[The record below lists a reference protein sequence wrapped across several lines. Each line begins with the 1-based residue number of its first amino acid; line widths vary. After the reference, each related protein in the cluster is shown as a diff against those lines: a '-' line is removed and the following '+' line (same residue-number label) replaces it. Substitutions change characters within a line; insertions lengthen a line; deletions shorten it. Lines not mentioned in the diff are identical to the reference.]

1 MQARLADGRILN
13 FPDGTD
19 PSVVD
24 ATVKKVMANPLSAY
38 TEEELKKVPTA
49 STSTADFLR
58 QVGQGGISGAKSL
71 TDLFGAG
78 NDSLSKANE
87 YLGKNISPEL
97 QQEQLIN
104 QELQERAKNK
114 GWFDELSAS
123 LRPVLQHPFTSVA
136 SGLASS
142 VPLIAGAALAEPL
155 GLGTAAYG
163 GIGALMGLGGQKGQ
177 NYQTVHDEAIR
188 KGKSE
193 AEAEA
198 LGQQAAEYS
207 LKNTPS
213 LALGAVSG
221 ALEGEFAAPAK
232 LGRFLNPAKLET
244 GAIQNLAKPSFAKAL
259 GQSSLEGGGTEFLQ
273 GAGAQVGS
281 NLALQNAGFD
291 TPLFEGSLG
300 QGAHDALIGAL
311 TGAAVS
317 PAQLSSLKR
326 EYDAD
331 QAKVLTEQA
340 AKKQKESA
348 DLITK
353 FNEQNQ
359 IKPELLA
366 LPAPAQKIESKQ
378 AEQSLQNP
386 HGNYTAEELGPERV
400 EAIDTHRADNG
411 KPPLNSYSIED
422 IVDAMPSQSLHP
434 ADTRV
439 KNPEGERADLNAL
452 IANKVG
458 HTNEKVT
465 PQDVVNKAI
474 ERNVDP
480 SGEGFKD
487 FLRRTTGI
495 GELNMMTDG
504 QRFAAQQALQN
515 MEPHTGEASLILPRG
530 TNATHYDADQRLNAI
545 NALDQHGGP
554 VSQEKAI
561 ETIKKATGLE
571 RDQDAQHMIAELVR
585 SGDFDLNKDNE
596 LEQPSSTSYL
606 PPGYHIEEGSFKEG
620 EAPEHFKIMAADKEL
635 GTADTQ
641 EAAEEKKNKYLETRA
656 KKSESIDKEIE
667 QKQADV
673 QKSKDDLEAMEAMG
687 EGRTPAYQKASADH
701 AALET
706 NTQKEIGDLNRTKS
720 ELDPE
725 VNPLSIKA
733 GNIVPKTRKGFTI
746 FKNNQSIGTFPDRST
761 AEKTIAANLTT
772 KELEQLTGD
781 KRRRS
786 FARLADQELN
796 DRVTTGIK
804 VKVTKEFEQAA
815 PELGKQLEAMLA
827 KFGLKGVGLKL
838 MSTLGGNEGEY
849 AHSLIKIALD
859 ITDPLG
865 VLRHESIHALKNLGF
880 FSDNQWNALR
890 RMAKD
895 KWIQQYLKD
904 KPFAEGKSRYDAYM
918 EMYKGDMN
926 AIEEEAIADAFRDF
940 AKNGSP
946 PGMIAALIK
955 RLNEFFE
962 AIKNVLSGNGF
973 NTANDVFEKIE
984 KGQLVSTKQ
993 GASETKAS
1001 VKTAK
1006 WAEKEEAPDKFGRED
1021 ALRRMY
1027 RKLNNAYTETD
1038 SPAEAYDLAYESSSP
1053 AEQRILRALKK
1064 DDFLGFDYPHQAIHE
1079 IIENPENYDI
1089 STPLKV
1095 ALSVVGNKE
1104 GRASLKSPLE
1114 PYVSAQEAQ
1123 ERIQRRINR
1132 PAGVGSP
1139 TNQRIEFTNEN
1150 GQKLVVGKITHEDW
1164 LNRVNTLMDKEEIK
1178 DSRNWYKQLH
1188 ELFEPLF
1195 GTKSS
1200 DYALAWLLSQ
1210 QRASPTKGLT
1220 DVLRASDIAQG
1231 KQKVMGAGLNE
1242 QALIDVLS
1250 GRIPKSGVGAKLL
1263 DFIDSE
1269 LGLPA
1274 RTYMKGDV
1282 RGRQP
1287 AAIDVWAQRDIG
1299 FVDPTIHEYI
1309 RKTFGEEAAKS
1320 VSVDKTVN
1328 GESQYEHGI
1337 DFYND
1342 VVDMLN
1348 KNNYMG
1354 GGWTAREVQ
1363 AVGWVTMQR
1372 ALGIKAEFVR
1382 DIVNGNTRR
1391 ISIGL
1396 APGGGSV
1403 MAGKLMGKE
1412 IPVKSAQKV
1421 IDNLAKLAGIKV
1433 IQNVDGVGAYLTYV
1447 EGAIQIDA
1455 IASPESVADFMD
1467 MVGYAFQQT
1476 EIINT
1481 RALASGKNMA
1491 IDVMSNG
1498 LDTSDKAVK
1507 FFTEFLNHVP
1517 KKGGDPIAAGFQQIT
1532 VDGKHGIRL
1541 LNFGGNWRQTQVK
1554 EIQDALNKTSILTD
1568 TRLNDV
1574 VVSQVVLSST
1584 KNNWTEEHNGNTYL
1598 DSLRTRGRLQ
1608 EAQQLQRE
1616 YPPSRFDL
1624 TEDKGITWGGTR
1636 YSLGSTES
1644 TIRPSDRS
1652 DEGITLGQQQE
1663 GAVSYSGV
1671 HYGKEKT
1678 DVLKGSKYGTG
1689 LRGAERRRLED
1700 HWDDR
1705 VKKRVYFYIPKATGE
1720 MPQRESGLGG
1730 HVYTQKFNNILGPGK
1745 EMSRLMI
1752 EARDNANEFESAI
1765 VDAGYDGYAVPN
1777 MGMMVVLNH
1786 DVPVKYQGTVSE
1798 VNKASLK
1805 APNTPAFKRFFGNS
1819 KVVDANGEPLVVYH
1833 ATKNFEGNEFK
1844 PSPKVNRVGN
1854 PDGYYFTYD
1863 IEDANKYAGETEGA
1877 QIIPAYLSIQNPF
1890 NYVGKFYPSKKMV
1903 NQYEKELRQDNPNLK
1918 DDWINAKLDTF
1929 KDGYWPN
1936 ISFPTDAMTRV
1947 IKAGG
1952 YDGMKDG
1959 RDWVAFDSNQIK
1971 SATGNKGTFD
1981 ATNPDIRYSLGKIK
1995 PEIINTF
2002 NEHSK
2007 YSNKE
2012 VVNSI
2017 EDIENSKD
2025 VYAKSYAFS
2034 MLAKSEGYK
2043 VSTAGDKYLTLTK
2056 GDIILH
2062 ARISDHSRT
2071 NKGIHFQ
2078 ETDINIA
2085 PDDGYPIDSFESALF
2100 KLKNAS
2106 VDEDGNTL
2114 INNKEPSRFSLK
2126 APETPAFKRFFGDS
2140 KIVNPDGTP
2149 KVMYHGTARDI
2160 TTFKPKQAGAI
2171 FLTDNPNFANTFVDL
2186 SEDYMIKEIYNKM
2199 TDEQR
2204 AEMYDK
2210 SLEQSR
2216 GHIREKEYQ
2225 RLKNEDS
2232 KGTLLFDGL
2241 PRAILVDY
2249 QKNLL
2254 RSMPSMGNI
2263 IPAFVRSEYPFDY
2276 ENPTHVKDVV
2286 NHITDSSP
2294 SYARMGNFYK
2304 GKIEEGD
2311 WEVIEKKEV
2320 QRAIKAMGHDGF
2332 YVKEDGFKNLG
2343 VYDSSQ
2349 IKSATGNIGTYDRA
2363 NPDIRASLGNLLS
2376 GIPNAAGLADRL
2388 NTVTPGR
2395 EDVGHA
2401 RRIINAINPKNFGD
2415 LRTNFFNR
2423 YNQLAIHDKML
2434 AKSKGLVKLMAD
2446 SSAEAAALMSDLASG
2461 IAAEAMGKNGGVPV
2475 FKNGYTSID
2484 RSTKGLVEIFAP
2496 LAKMNSPDAYRL
2508 YQFWA
2513 GSKRARRLIKE
2524 GREENYTAADMAHA
2538 KEIEKMYGHIFEPV
2552 HKDWIKYNN
2561 GLVKYLVDTG
2571 VLSPSKAAEFSKYSD
2586 YIPFYRQVDGDTT
2599 VGPQLFQSMTGVKA
2613 PKKLKGGEGPLADFL
2628 ETVVR
2633 NTHAAIQSGTK
2644 NVAATRAV
2652 KNAEELGLAK
2662 KVAFK
2667 QDKFNVVKI
2676 FEKGQ
2681 ESYYEVADP
2690 LMVNAMQGLNLP
2702 NLPFLGFFAAPAN
2715 WLRNMVT
2722 KDPGFMLA
2730 NMMKDSISA
2739 YITSGSNMTPVV
2751 DTVKHFTTAMAGTN
2765 PIIERLRAAGIGGG
2779 HLGGDIET
2787 AGRDLAKKLRK
2798 EAGTKTTLEKGLTPF
2813 TSLWEGLEHGTEA
2826 SDLATRAAIYQKTMD
2841 ETGNEAEAIYQ
2852 ALEVMNFYRKGAN
2865 PLIRILSAVTP
2876 FLNARI
2882 QGLDVFYR
2890 TGFAPFLDEN
2900 ATEADKTRQ
2909 KAFFVRGTT
2918 LIALSAAYWAL
2929 THDDDDYKKQEQ
2941 ETRDNN
2947 WLIPSLGIKM
2957 PIPFE
2962 VGFLFKVIP
2971 ERILEYSY
2979 GNDTGKD
2986 FMASMRRGITST
2998 LAIQAPQILQP
3009 IIETQTNFSFFTGRA
3024 IVPQG
3029 LQNVAPEF
3037 QVGPSTTKT
3046 FEALGKEFGQS
3057 PIMLEHLWQGYTGTM
3072 GMYIVDAIDSI
3083 INSNSDTPKA
3093 TKRFEQMPFIKRFAL
3108 DPQARG
3114 SVSSYYDLKDSVDQA
3129 VRTANLLEKTNNFE
3143 DLSQYMQDN
3152 AGLLATD
3159 DYVKAMDKDM
3169 KDLQNQASM
3178 VRASSLSADD
3188 KRDVL
3193 KAIGEAQ
3200 NALTANVQYLKK
3212 MMSQR

>member
-24 ATVKKVMANPLSAY
+24 ATVKKVIANPLSAY

-97 QQEQLIN
+97 QQEQRIN

-123 LRPVLQHPFTSVA
+123 LRPALQHPFTSMA
-136 SGLASS
+136 SGIVSS

-155 GLGTAAYG
+155 GLGTAAAG

-177 NYQTVHDEAIR
+177 NYQAVHDEAIR

-213 LALGAVSG
+213 LALGAGLG

-232 LGRFLNPAKLET
+232 LGRFLNPAKLES

-366 LPAPAQKIESKQ
+366 LPAPAQKIEGKQ

-515 MEPHTGEASLILPRG
+515 MEPHTGEAPLILPRG

-667 QKQADV
+667 QKQAAL

-859 ITDPLG
+859 ITDPVG
-865 VLRHESIHALKNLGF
+865 VLRHESVHALKELGF
-880 FSDNQWNALR
+880 FTENQWNALR

-984 KGQLVSTKQ
+984 NGELVSTKQ

-1089 STPLKV
+1089 STPFKV

-1195 GTKSS
+1195 GAKSS

-1348 KNNYMG
+1348 NKNYMG

-1705 VKKRVYFYIPKATGE
+1705 VKRRVYFYIPKATGE

-1777 MGMMVVLNH
+1777 MGMMVILNH

-1805 APNTPAFKRFFGNS
+1805 AP
-1819 KVVDANGEPLVVYH
+1819 
-1833 ATKNFEGNEFK
+1833 
-1844 PSPKVNRVGN
+1844 
-1854 PDGYYFTYD
+1854 
-1863 IEDANKYAGETEGA
+1863 
-1877 QIIPAYLSIQNPF
+1877 
-1890 NYVGKFYPSKKMV
+1890 
-1903 NQYEKELRQDNPNLK
+1903 
-1918 DDWINAKLDTF
+1918 
-1929 KDGYWPN
+1929 
-1936 ISFPTDAMTRV
+1936 
-1947 IKAGG
+1947 
-1952 YDGMKDG
+1952 
-1959 RDWVAFDSNQIK
+1959 
-1971 SATGNKGTFD
+1971 
-1981 ATNPDIRYSLGKIK
+1981 
-1995 PEIINTF
+1995 
-2002 NEHSK
+2002 
-2007 YSNKE
+2007 
-2012 VVNSI
+2012 
-2017 EDIENSKD
+2017 
-2025 VYAKSYAFS
+2025 
-2034 MLAKSEGYK
+2034 
-2043 VSTAGDKYLTLTK
+2043 
-2056 GDIILH
+2056 
-2062 ARISDHSRT
+2062 
-2071 NKGIHFQ
+2071 
-2078 ETDINIA
+2078 
-2085 PDDGYPIDSFESALF
+2085 
-2100 KLKNAS
+2100 
-2106 VDEDGNTL
+2106 
-2114 INNKEPSRFSLK
+2114 
-2126 APETPAFKRFFGDS
+2126 ETPAFKRFFGDS
-2140 KIVNPDGTP
+2140 KITDKNGEPM
-2149 KVMYHGTARDI
+2149 VMYHATNSDFNVFNRSDDGKLGEGIYSTSIPQYANEFAPKGNIMPLFVHAENPFLINVTRGDKAFNERFSGDI
-2160 TTFKPKQAGAI
+2160 NKAMVKAVADF
-2171 FLTDNPNFANTFVDL
+2171 TDGKTRLMDL
-2186 SEDYMIKEIYNKM
+2186 EGNQVRELFEKNG
-2199 TDEQR
+2199 
-2204 AEMYDK
+2204 YDGIVVK
-2210 SLEQSR
+2210 DDQ
-2216 GHIREKEYQ
+2216 
-2225 RLKNEDS
+2225 
-2232 KGTLLFDGL
+2232 
-2241 PRAILVDY
+2241 
-2249 QKNLL
+2249 
-2254 RSMPSMGNI
+2254 GNI
-2263 IPAFVRSEYPFDY
+2263 IEANVFTP
-2276 ENPTHVKDVV
+2276 N
-2286 NHITDSSP
+2286 
-2294 SYARMGNFYK
+2294 
-2304 GKIEEGD
+2304 
-2311 WEVIEKKEV
+2311 
-2320 QRAIKAMGHDGF
+2320 Q
-2332 YVKEDGFKNLG
+2332 L
-2343 VYDSSQ
+2343 
-2349 IKSATGNIGTYDRA
+2349 KSATGNKGTYDFN
-2363 NPDIRASLGNLLS
+2363 NPDVRASLGNLLS
-2376 GIPNAAGLADRL
+2376 GIPNAAGLVDRL

-2401 RRIINAINPKNFGD
+2401 RRMIEAIRPKNWGD
-2415 LRTNFFNR
+2415 VRTNFFNR
-2423 YNQLAIHDKML
+2423 YNQLAVHDKML

-2552 HKDWIKYNN
+2552 HKEWIKYNN

-2652 KNAEELGLAK
+2652 HNAAEIGLAT
-2662 KVAFK
+2662 KVPFK
-2667 QDKFNVVKI
+2667 QDNFNTVKI

-2681 ESYYEVADP
+2681 ESYYQVADP
-2690 LMVNAMQGLNLP
+2690 LLINAMQGLNLP

-2798 EAGTKTTLEKGLTPF
+2798 EAGTKTNLEKGLTPF

-2890 TGFAPFLDEN
+2890 TGFAPFFDEN
-2900 ATEADKTRQ
+2900 ATEADKTKQ
-2909 KAFFVRGTT
+2909 KAFMVRGAT
-2918 LIALSAAYWAL
+2918 LMALSAAYWAL

>member
-1 MQARLADGRILN
+1 MPTYRITA
-13 FPDGTD
+13 PDGKTYQID
-19 PSVVD
+19 GPAGASQED
-24 ATVKKVMANPLSAY
+24 VKNEVMRQNPYAAY
-38 TEEELKKVPTA
+38 TTEELKNAPTA

-58 QVGQGGISGAKSL
+58 QIGQGGISGAKSL

-78 NDSLSKANE
+78 TDSLSKANE
-87 YLGKNISPEL
+87 YLEKGLSPQL
-97 QQEQLIN
+97 QEEQRIN
-104 QELQERAKNK
+104 QEILERAKGK
-114 GWFDELSAS
+114 GILGELSAN
-123 LRPVLQHPFTSVA
+123 LRPVFQHPFTSTGSA
-136 SGLASS
+136 IASS
-142 VPLIAGAALAEPL
+142 VPMIAGSVLAEPL
-155 GLGTAAYG
+155 GLATAAEL
-163 GIGALMGLGGQKGQ
+163 GIGSLMGLGGQKGQ
-177 NYQTVHDEAIR
+177 NYQNVHDEAI
-188 KGKSE
+188 KQGKSE
-193 AEAEA
+193 QEAEA

-207 LKNTPS
+207 VKNLPS
-213 LALGAVSG
+213 LAAGALSG
-221 ALEGEFAAPAK
+221 ALEGPLSPAAK
-232 LGRFLNPAKLET
+232 LGRYLRPGELAE
-244 GAIQNLAKPSFAKAL
+244 GAIKNIPKPTFARAL
-259 GQSSLEGGGTEFLQ
+259 GTSALEGGLGEYVQ
-273 GAGAQVGS
+273 GSAAQLGS

-291 TPLFEGSLG
+291 TPLMEGVMG
-300 QGAHDALIGAL
+300 AGAHDALIGAL

-331 QAKVLTEQA
+331 QAKILTEEA

-348 DLITK
+348 DLLAK

-359 IKPELLA
+359 INPELLA
-366 LPAPAQKIESKQ
+366 LPAPAPKVEGNQ
-378 AEQSLQNP
+378 AEQSLFNP

-400 EAIDTHRADNG
+400 AAIDAHRADNG
-411 KPPLNSYSIED
+411 KPPLKSYSIED

-458 HTNEKVT
+458 HTNEKVS

-474 ERNVDP
+474 ERNVDT

-515 MEPHTGEASLILPRG
+515 MEPHTGEAPLILPRG

-635 GTADTQ
+635 GIADTQ

-656 KKSESIDKEIE
+656 KKSENIDKEIE

-859 ITDPLG
+859 ITDPIG
-865 VLRHESIHALKNLGF
+865 VLRHESVHALKALGF
-880 FSDNQWNALR
+880 FTDNQWNALR

-895 KWIQQYLKD
+895 KWIKEYLKD

-984 KGQLVSTKQ
+984 KGELVAGEVKNKPTQGKFSFKQ
-993 GASETKAS
+993 YSETVPKEPGTTPIKEGY
-1001 VKTAK
+1001 VRLYHQTDGDNLRQI
-1006 WAEKEEAPDKFGRED
+1006 EKEGLLLERAKGIEGPKAIYAGETPFYGEVSSRPTLEFQVPKKDWDAPFVLRNVKPEDFISAHYPWHKHARYLEDKEGIANVLSGRFD
-1021 ALRRMY
+1021 DIDP
-1027 RKLNNAYTETD
+1027 NTD
-1038 SPAEAYDLAYESSSP
+1038 SGKAVKY
-1053 AEQRILRALKK
+1053 IK
-1064 DDFLGFDYPHQAIHE
+1064 DKYSNE
-1079 IIENPENYDI
+1079 
-1089 STPLKV
+1089 
-1095 ALSVVGNKE
+1095 E

-1132 PAGVGSP
+1132 PAGVGLP
-1139 TNQRIEFTNEN
+1139 TNQRTEFTNEN

-1195 GTKSS
+1195 GAKSS

-1348 KNNYMG
+1348 KKNYMG

-1421 IDNLAKLAGIKV
+1421 IDNLAKIAGIKV

-1517 KKGGDPIAAGFQQIT
+1517 QKGGDPIAAGFQQIT
-1532 VDGKHGIRL
+1532 VDGKNGIRL
-1541 LNFGGNWRQTQVK
+1541 LNFGGNWRQSQVK

-1568 TRLNDV
+1568 TQINDV

-1584 KNNWTEEHNGNTYL
+1584 KNDWKETPNGNTYL

-1624 TEDKGITWGGTR
+1624 TEDQGITWGGTK
-1636 YSLGSTES
+1636 YSLGSTEP
-1644 TIRPSDRS
+1644 TVRPSNRS
-1652 DEGITLGQQQE
+1652 NEGITLGNQQE
-1663 GAVSYSGV
+1663 GAVSYSGI

-1678 DVLKGSKYGTG
+1678 DVLKGSKYGSG

-1705 VKKRVYFYIPKATGE
+1705 VKNRVYFYIPKTTGE

-1745 EMSRLMI
+1745 EMSRIMI
-1752 EARDNANEFESAI
+1752 EARENANEFESAI

-1777 MGMMVVLNH
+1777 MGMMVILNH
-1786 DVPVKYQGTVSE
+1786 DVPVKYEGTVSE
-1798 VNKASLK
+1798 VAKASLK
-1805 APNTPAFKRFFGNS
+1805 APNTPAFKHFFGDS
-1819 KVVDANGEPLVVYH
+1819 KVVDKDGNPLVVSH
-1833 ATKNFEGNEFK
+1833 ISKA
-1844 PSPKVNRVGN
+1844 N
-1854 PDGYYFTYD
+1854 PTVFD
-1863 IEDANKYAGETEGA
+1863 NKYKTDLSSMGFHFGTKEQA
-1877 QIIPAYLSIQNPF
+1877 QFRGTQYDFKSNLPTIGNYYLSIQNPLEVSHMESYAPDHLADKMMDMDLITEEKYDSIRDKYY
-1890 NYVGKFYPSKKMV
+1890 NEPDVGAALVKIL
-1903 NQYEKELRQDNPNLK
+1903 Q
-1918 DDWINAKLDTF
+1918 
-1929 KDGYWPN
+1929 
-1936 ISFPTDAMTRV
+1936 
-1947 IKAGG
+1947 KAG
-1952 YDGMKDG
+1952 YDGL
-1959 RDWVAFDSNQIK
+1959 VYSNEMEGEGNSYVPFKSTQIK
-1971 SATGNKGTFD
+1971 SATENKGTFD
-1981 ATNPDIRYSLGKIK
+1981 VTNPDVR
-1995 PEIINTF
+1995 
-2002 NEHSK
+2002 
-2007 YSNKE
+2007 
-2012 VVNSI
+2012 
-2017 EDIENSKD
+2017 
-2025 VYAKSYAFS
+2025 A
-2034 MLAKSEGYK
+2034 
-2043 VSTAGDKYLTLTK
+2043 
-2056 GDIILH
+2056 
-2062 ARISDHSRT
+2062 
-2071 NKGIHFQ
+2071 
-2078 ETDINIA
+2078 
-2085 PDDGYPIDSFESALF
+2085 
-2100 KLKNAS
+2100 
-2106 VDEDGNTL
+2106 
-2114 INNKEPSRFSLK
+2114 SLK
-2126 APETPAFKRFFGDS
+2126 APNTKEFKRFFGDS
-2140 KIVNPDGTP
+2140 KIVDKAGKPM
-2149 KVMYHGTARDI
+2149 VMYHATNAD
-2160 TTFKPKQAGAI
+2160 F
-2171 FLTDNPNFANTFVDL
+2171 NTFRRSNDGKLGEGIYSTSIPEYSNEFAPEGNVMPLYAHAENPFVINVTRGNKALTERFSGDINKA
-2186 SEDYMIKEIYNKM
+2186 MIKAVEEF
-2199 TDEQR
+2199 TDGKTRLMDLEGNQVR
-2204 AEMYDK
+2204 ELFEKNGYDGIMVK
-2210 SLEQSR
+2210 DDQ
-2216 GHIREKEYQ
+2216 
-2225 RLKNEDS
+2225 
-2232 KGTLLFDGL
+2232 
-2241 PRAILVDY
+2241 
-2249 QKNLL
+2249 
-2254 RSMPSMGNI
+2254 GNI
-2263 IPAFVRSEYPFDY
+2263 VELNAFTP
-2276 ENPTHVKDVV
+2276 N
-2286 NHITDSSP
+2286 
-2294 SYARMGNFYK
+2294 
-2304 GKIEEGD
+2304 
-2311 WEVIEKKEV
+2311 
-2320 QRAIKAMGHDGF
+2320 Q
-2332 YVKEDGFKNLG
+2332 L
-2343 VYDSSQ
+2343 
-2349 IKSATGNIGTYDRA
+2349 KSAIGNKGTYDF
-2363 NPDIRASLGNLLS
+2363 NKPDVRASLGTLLN

-2401 RRIINAINPKNFGD
+2401 RRMIEAINPKNFGD
-2415 LRTNFFNR
+2415 FRTNILNR
-2423 YNQLAIHDKML
+2423 YNQMAVHDKML
-2434 AKSKGLVKLMAD
+2434 AKTKGLVKLMAD
-2446 SSAEAAALMSDLASG
+2446 ASAEAAALMSDLASG
-2461 IAAEAMGKNGGVPV
+2461 IAAEAIGRNGGVPV
-2475 FKNGYTSID
+2475 YKNGYTSVD
-2484 RSTKGLVEIFAP
+2484 KSGKGLVEIFAP
-2496 LAKMNSPDAYRL
+2496 LAKLNNPEMYRI

-2513 GSKRARRLIKE
+2513 GAKRARRLIRE
-2524 GREENYTAADMAHA
+2524 GREENYTPADLQHA
-2538 KEIEKMYGHIFEPV
+2538 KEIEKKYGHVFNKV
-2552 HKDWIKYNN
+2552 HDDWIKYNN
-2561 GLVKYLVDTG
+2561 GLVKYQVDTG
-2571 VLSPSKAAEFSKYSD
+2571 VLSPEKAKEFSKYSD
-2586 YIPFYRQVDGDTT
+2586 YIPFYRQIDGDTT

-2613 PKKLKGGEGPLADFL
+2613 PKKLKGGEGPLADLL

-2652 KNAEELGLAK
+2652 KNAEELGLAE
-2662 KVAFK
+2662 KVPFK
-2667 QDKFNVVKI
+2667 QDNFNTVKI
-2676 FEKGQ
+2676 LENGK
-2681 ESYYEVADP
+2681 EVYYEVSDP
-2690 LMVNAMQGLNLP
+2690 LLVQSMQGLNLP
-2702 NLPFLGFFAAPAN
+2702 DLPFLGILAAPAN

-2722 KDPGFMLA
+2722 KEPGFMLA

-2739 YITSGSNMTPVV
+2739 YITSGSNMTPVI

-2765 PIIERLRAAGIGGG
+2765 PTIEKLRAAGIGGG
-2779 HLGGDIET
+2779 HLGGNIEV

-2865 PLIRILSAVTP
+2865 PIIRILSAVTP

-2890 TGFAPFLDEN
+2890 AGFAPFIDKN
-2900 ATEADKTRQ
+2900 ATEADKARQ
-2909 KAFFVRGTT
+2909 KAFFVRGAT
-2918 LIALSAAYWAL
+2918 IMALSAAYWAL

-2947 WLIPSLGIKM
+2947 WLIPSLGVKI

-2962 VGFLFKVIP
+2962 VGFIFKVIP
-2971 ERILEYSY
+2971 ERALEYFY

-2986 FMASMRRGITST
+2986 FLQSMKRGITST
-2998 LAIQAPQILQP
+2998 LAVQLPQVFQP
-3009 IIETQTNFSFFTGRA
+3009 AFEATTNYSFFTGRD

-3029 LQNVAPEF
+3029 LQNVAPEY

-3046 FEALGKEFGQS
+3046 FEAIGKELGQS
-3057 PIMLEHLWQGYTGTM
+3057 PIMLEHLWKGYTGTM
-3072 GMYIVDAIDSI
+3072 GMYMVDAIDSI
-3083 INSNSDTPKA
+3083 INLNSDVPKA
-3093 TKRFEQMPFIKRFAL
+3093 SKRFEQMPFIKRFAL
-3108 DPQARG
+3108 DPEARG

-3129 VRTANLLEKTNNFE
+3129 VRTSNLLEKTGNYQDIGE
-3143 DLSQYMQDN
+3143 YMQEN

-3159 DYVKAMDKDM
+3159 DYVKSMDKSM
-3169 KDLQNQASM
+3169 KELQNEATI
-3178 VRASSLSADD
+3178 VRSSGMSADE
-3188 KRDVL
+3188 KRDAL

-3212 MMSQR
+3212 MMSER

>member
-24 ATVKKVMANPLSAY
+24 ATVKKVIANPLSAY

-97 QQEQLIN
+97 QQEQRIN

-123 LRPVLQHPFTSVA
+123 LRPALQHPFTSMA
-136 SGLASS
+136 SGIVSS

-155 GLGTAAYG
+155 GLGTAAAG

-177 NYQTVHDEAIR
+177 NYQAVHDEAIR

-213 LALGAVSG
+213 LALGAGLG

-232 LGRFLNPAKLET
+232 LGRFLNPAKLES

-366 LPAPAQKIESKQ
+366 LPAPAQKIEGKQ

-515 MEPHTGEASLILPRG
+515 MEPHTGEAPLILPRG

-667 QKQADV
+667 QKQAAL

-859 ITDPLG
+859 ITDPVG
-865 VLRHESIHALKNLGF
+865 VLRHESVHALKELGF
-880 FSDNQWNALR
+880 FTENQWNALR

-984 KGQLVSTKQ
+984 NGELVSTKQ

-1089 STPLKV
+1089 STPFKV

-1195 GTKSS
+1195 GAKSS

-1348 KNNYMG
+1348 NKNYMG

-1705 VKKRVYFYIPKATGE
+1705 VKRRVYFYIPKATGE

-1777 MGMMVVLNH
+1777 MGMMVILNH

-1805 APNTPAFKRFFGNS
+1805 AP
-1819 KVVDANGEPLVVYH
+1819 
-1833 ATKNFEGNEFK
+1833 
-1844 PSPKVNRVGN
+1844 
-1854 PDGYYFTYD
+1854 
-1863 IEDANKYAGETEGA
+1863 
-1877 QIIPAYLSIQNPF
+1877 
-1890 NYVGKFYPSKKMV
+1890 
-1903 NQYEKELRQDNPNLK
+1903 
-1918 DDWINAKLDTF
+1918 
-1929 KDGYWPN
+1929 
-1936 ISFPTDAMTRV
+1936 
-1947 IKAGG
+1947 
-1952 YDGMKDG
+1952 
-1959 RDWVAFDSNQIK
+1959 
-1971 SATGNKGTFD
+1971 
-1981 ATNPDIRYSLGKIK
+1981 
-1995 PEIINTF
+1995 
-2002 NEHSK
+2002 
-2007 YSNKE
+2007 
-2012 VVNSI
+2012 
-2017 EDIENSKD
+2017 
-2025 VYAKSYAFS
+2025 
-2034 MLAKSEGYK
+2034 
-2043 VSTAGDKYLTLTK
+2043 
-2056 GDIILH
+2056 
-2062 ARISDHSRT
+2062 
-2071 NKGIHFQ
+2071 
-2078 ETDINIA
+2078 
-2085 PDDGYPIDSFESALF
+2085 
-2100 KLKNAS
+2100 
-2106 VDEDGNTL
+2106 
-2114 INNKEPSRFSLK
+2114 
-2126 APETPAFKRFFGDS
+2126 ETPAFKRFFGDS
-2140 KIVNPDGTP
+2140 KITDKNGEPM
-2149 KVMYHGTARDI
+2149 VMYHATNSDFNVFNRSDDGKLGEGIYSTSIPQYANEFAPKGNIMPLFVHAENPFLINVTRGDKAFNERFSGDI
-2160 TTFKPKQAGAI
+2160 NKAMVKAVADF
-2171 FLTDNPNFANTFVDL
+2171 TDGKTRLMDL
-2186 SEDYMIKEIYNKM
+2186 EGNQVRELFEKNG
-2199 TDEQR
+2199 
-2204 AEMYDK
+2204 YDGIVVK
-2210 SLEQSR
+2210 DDQ
-2216 GHIREKEYQ
+2216 
-2225 RLKNEDS
+2225 
-2232 KGTLLFDGL
+2232 
-2241 PRAILVDY
+2241 
-2249 QKNLL
+2249 
-2254 RSMPSMGNI
+2254 GNI
-2263 IPAFVRSEYPFDY
+2263 IEANVFTP
-2276 ENPTHVKDVV
+2276 N
-2286 NHITDSSP
+2286 
-2294 SYARMGNFYK
+2294 
-2304 GKIEEGD
+2304 
-2311 WEVIEKKEV
+2311 
-2320 QRAIKAMGHDGF
+2320 Q
-2332 YVKEDGFKNLG
+2332 L
-2343 VYDSSQ
+2343 
-2349 IKSATGNIGTYDRA
+2349 KSATGNKGTYDFN
-2363 NPDIRASLGNLLS
+2363 NPDVRASLGNLLS
-2376 GIPNAAGLADRL
+2376 GIPNAAGLVDRL

-2401 RRIINAINPKNFGD
+2401 RRMIEAIRPKNWGD
-2415 LRTNFFNR
+2415 VRTNFFNR
-2423 YNQLAIHDKML
+2423 YNQLAVHDKML

-2552 HKDWIKYNN
+2552 HKEWIKYNN

-2652 KNAEELGLAK
+2652 HNAAEIGLAT
-2662 KVAFK
+2662 KVPFK
-2667 QDKFNVVKI
+2667 QDNFNTVKI

-2681 ESYYEVADP
+2681 ESYYQVADP
-2690 LMVNAMQGLNLP
+2690 LLINAMQGLNLP

-2798 EAGTKTTLEKGLTPF
+2798 EAGTKTNLEKGLTPF

-2890 TGFAPFLDEN
+2890 TGFAPFFDEN
-2900 ATEADKTRQ
+2900 ATEADKTKQ
-2909 KAFFVRGTT
+2909 KAFMVRGAT
-2918 LIALSAAYWAL
+2918 LMALSAAYWAL

-3212 MMSQR
+3212 MMSQRQSYQRASLSFFGGLSPTCLNALLWTSCCLGLKPYGRHNKGPQSYSHVL

>member
-24 ATVKKVMANPLSAY
+24 ATVKKVIANPLSAY

-97 QQEQLIN
+97 QQEQRIN

-123 LRPVLQHPFTSVA
+123 LRPALQHPFTSMA
-136 SGLASS
+136 SGIVSS

-155 GLGTAAYG
+155 GLGTAAAG

-177 NYQTVHDEAIR
+177 NYQAVHDEAIR

-213 LALGAVSG
+213 LALGAGLG

-232 LGRFLNPAKLET
+232 LGRFLNPAKLES

-366 LPAPAQKIESKQ
+366 LPAPAQKIEGKQ

-386 HGNYTAEELGPERV
+386 HGNYTAEEQGPERV

-515 MEPHTGEASLILPRG
+515 MEPHTGEAPLILPRG

-667 QKQADV
+667 QKQAAL

-859 ITDPLG
+859 ITDPVG
-865 VLRHESIHALKNLGF
+865 VLRHESVHALKELGF
-880 FSDNQWNALR
+880 FTENQWNALR

-984 KGQLVSTKQ
+984 NGELVSTKQ

-1089 STPLKV
+1089 STPFKV

-1139 TNQRIEFTNEN
+1139 TNQRTEFTNEN

-1178 DSRNWYKQLH
+1178 DARNWYKQLH

-1195 GTKSS
+1195 GAKSS

-1348 KNNYMG
+1348 NKNYMG

-1705 VKKRVYFYIPKATGE
+1705 VKRRVYFYIPKATGE

-1777 MGMMVVLNH
+1777 MGMMVILNH

-1805 APNTPAFKRFFGNS
+1805 AP
-1819 KVVDANGEPLVVYH
+1819 
-1833 ATKNFEGNEFK
+1833 
-1844 PSPKVNRVGN
+1844 
-1854 PDGYYFTYD
+1854 
-1863 IEDANKYAGETEGA
+1863 
-1877 QIIPAYLSIQNPF
+1877 
-1890 NYVGKFYPSKKMV
+1890 
-1903 NQYEKELRQDNPNLK
+1903 
-1918 DDWINAKLDTF
+1918 
-1929 KDGYWPN
+1929 
-1936 ISFPTDAMTRV
+1936 
-1947 IKAGG
+1947 
-1952 YDGMKDG
+1952 
-1959 RDWVAFDSNQIK
+1959 
-1971 SATGNKGTFD
+1971 
-1981 ATNPDIRYSLGKIK
+1981 
-1995 PEIINTF
+1995 
-2002 NEHSK
+2002 
-2007 YSNKE
+2007 
-2012 VVNSI
+2012 
-2017 EDIENSKD
+2017 
-2025 VYAKSYAFS
+2025 
-2034 MLAKSEGYK
+2034 
-2043 VSTAGDKYLTLTK
+2043 
-2056 GDIILH
+2056 
-2062 ARISDHSRT
+2062 
-2071 NKGIHFQ
+2071 
-2078 ETDINIA
+2078 
-2085 PDDGYPIDSFESALF
+2085 
-2100 KLKNAS
+2100 
-2106 VDEDGNTL
+2106 
-2114 INNKEPSRFSLK
+2114 
-2126 APETPAFKRFFGDS
+2126 ETPAFKRFFGDS
-2140 KIVNPDGTP
+2140 KITDKNGEPM
-2149 KVMYHGTARDI
+2149 VMYHATNSDFNVFNRSDDGKLGEGIYSTSIPQYANEFAPKGNIMPLFVHAENPFLINVTRGDKAFNERFSGDI
-2160 TTFKPKQAGAI
+2160 NKAMVKAVADF
-2171 FLTDNPNFANTFVDL
+2171 TDGKTRLMDL
-2186 SEDYMIKEIYNKM
+2186 EGNQVRELFEKNG
-2199 TDEQR
+2199 
-2204 AEMYDK
+2204 YDGIVVK
-2210 SLEQSR
+2210 DDQ
-2216 GHIREKEYQ
+2216 
-2225 RLKNEDS
+2225 
-2232 KGTLLFDGL
+2232 
-2241 PRAILVDY
+2241 
-2249 QKNLL
+2249 
-2254 RSMPSMGNI
+2254 GNI
-2263 IPAFVRSEYPFDY
+2263 IEANVFTP
-2276 ENPTHVKDVV
+2276 N
-2286 NHITDSSP
+2286 
-2294 SYARMGNFYK
+2294 
-2304 GKIEEGD
+2304 
-2311 WEVIEKKEV
+2311 
-2320 QRAIKAMGHDGF
+2320 Q
-2332 YVKEDGFKNLG
+2332 L
-2343 VYDSSQ
+2343 
-2349 IKSATGNIGTYDRA
+2349 KSATGNKGTYDFN
-2363 NPDIRASLGNLLS
+2363 NPDVRASLGNLLS
-2376 GIPNAAGLADRL
+2376 GIPNAAGLVDRL

-2401 RRIINAINPKNFGD
+2401 RRMIEAIRPKNWGD
-2415 LRTNFFNR
+2415 VRTNFFNR
-2423 YNQLAIHDKML
+2423 YNQLAVHDKML

-2552 HKDWIKYNN
+2552 HKEWIKYNN

-2652 KNAEELGLAK
+2652 HNAAEIGLAT
-2662 KVAFK
+2662 KVPFK
-2667 QDKFNVVKI
+2667 QDNFNTVKI

-2681 ESYYEVADP
+2681 ESYYQVADP
-2690 LMVNAMQGLNLP
+2690 LLINAMQGLNLP

-2798 EAGTKTTLEKGLTPF
+2798 EAGTKTNLEKGLTPF

-2890 TGFAPFLDEN
+2890 TGFAPFFDEN
-2900 ATEADKTRQ
+2900 ATEADKTKQ
-2909 KAFFVRGTT
+2909 KAFMVRGAT
-2918 LIALSAAYWAL
+2918 LMALSAAYWAL

>member
-19 PSVVD
+19 PSVID
-24 ATVKKVMANPLSAY
+24 ATVKKVIANPLSAY

-97 QQEQLIN
+97 QQEQRIN

-123 LRPVLQHPFTSVA
+123 LRPALQHPFTSMA
-136 SGLASS
+136 SGLVSS

-155 GLGTAAYG
+155 GLGAAAAG

-244 GAIQNLAKPSFAKAL
+244 GAIQNLPKPSFAKAL

-366 LPAPAQKIESKQ
+366 LPAPAQKIEGKQ

-487 FLRRTTGI
+487 FLKRTTGI

-515 MEPHTGEASLILPRG
+515 MEPHTGEAPLILPRG

-859 ITDPLG
+859 IIDPVG
-865 VLRHESIHALKNLGF
+865 VLRHESVHALKALGF
-880 FSDNQWNALR
+880 FTENQWNALR

-1104 GRASLKSPLE
+1104 GRASLKPSIE
-1114 PYVSAQEAQ
+1114 NAWKAD
-1123 ERIQRRINR
+1123 
-1132 PAGVGSP
+1132 PAE
-1139 TNQRIEFTNEN
+1139 IE
-1150 GQKLVVGKITHEDW
+1150 KADAY
-1164 LNRVNTLMDKEEIK
+1164 EE
-1178 DSRNWYKQLH
+1178 
-1188 ELFEPLF
+1188 
-1195 GTKSS
+1195 
-1200 DYALAWLLSQ
+1200 
-1210 QRASPTKGLT
+1210 
-1220 DVLRASDIAQG
+1220 
-1231 KQKVMGAGLNE
+1231 
-1242 QALIDVLS
+1242 
-1250 GRIPKSGVGAKLL
+1250 
-1263 DFIDSE
+1263 
-1269 LGLPA
+1269 
-1274 RTYMKGDV
+1274 
-1282 RGRQP
+1282 
-1287 AAIDVWAQRDIG
+1287 
-1299 FVDPTIHEYI
+1299 
-1309 RKTFGEEAAKS
+1309 
-1320 VSVDKTVN
+1320 
-1328 GESQYEHGI
+1328 
-1337 DFYND
+1337 
-1342 VVDMLN
+1342 
-1348 KNNYMG
+1348 
-1354 GGWTAREVQ
+1354 
-1363 AVGWVTMQR
+1363 
-1372 ALGIKAEFVR
+1372 
-1382 DIVNGNTRR
+1382 
-1391 ISIGL
+1391 
-1396 APGGGSV
+1396 
-1403 MAGKLMGKE
+1403 
-1412 IPVKSAQKV
+1412 
-1421 IDNLAKLAGIKV
+1421 
-1433 IQNVDGVGAYLTYV
+1433 
-1447 EGAIQIDA
+1447 
-1455 IASPESVADFMD
+1455 
-1467 MVGYAFQQT
+1467 
-1476 EIINT
+1476 
-1481 RALASGKNMA
+1481 
-1491 IDVMSNG
+1491 
-1498 LDTSDKAVK
+1498 
-1507 FFTEFLNHVP
+1507 
-1517 KKGGDPIAAGFQQIT
+1517 
-1532 VDGKHGIRL
+1532 KHGIRPYVSEGRLDLPMNVPRASLKTADKYGIDPILGIPVNKDGTVTVYYHTTKDQVPKLNVSKTILSEGRSRIYLTNESSGAAILADRGNMDHQLDGSHVL
-1541 LNFGGNWRQTQVK
+1541 LNIHPSMLQVDKEYDGGRKDFYVPIAQGDFFNRKMNASGIRKSRNEAITEEYSERDHAKRISKAIQAYKDADKKTQTAMLRKAKDVLKKEHNVGTLLSENGKLEKTRTGEFGVSFEGNSIASMGLGLASAQKITEKLGTCPNSAICEGLCLGETSGGNFLYGGAAKEDMQDIEKSAFRAGPRMMQYLKTEAMIIHPEEFAILLNHEITKLEEWSAKETERKRNPETQKMESQPK
-1554 EIQDALNKTSILTD
+1554 EIYQAAI
-1568 TRLNDV
+1568 RLNVTSDF
-1574 VVSQVVLSST
+1574 SPRLWESIITSHPDTKFYDYTKLAGNSSIAENHHLTYSST
-1584 KNNWTEEHNGNTYL
+1584 GFGQFNADGNPIVFKTKSGNYNHNWPTMRNRL
-1598 DSLRTRGRLQ
+1598 DSGHGVAMAFSSKSALPKFLFDEETGKTY
-1608 EAQQLQRE
+1608 EVWNGDNYDA
-1616 YPPSRFDL
+1616 RFVDPQSANGAGMIIGL
-1624 TEDKGITWGGTR
+1624 KNKAA
-1636 YSLGSTES
+1636 
-1644 TIRPSDRS
+1644 
-1652 DEGITLGQQQE
+1652 TL
-1663 GAVSYSGV
+1663 
-1671 HYGKEKT
+1671 KEKT
-1678 DVLKGSKYGTG
+1678 ATKETDGFFAHYDPKEGDTVTVPDQTQF
-1689 LRGAERRRLED
+1689 GAPSAQRRS
-1700 HWDDR
+1700 
-1705 VKKRVYFYIPKATGE
+1705 IP
-1720 MPQRESGLGG
+1720 
-1730 HVYTQKFNNILGPGK
+1730 I
-1745 EMSRLMI
+1745 
-1752 EARDNANEFESAI
+1752 AR
-1765 VDAGYDGYAVPN
+1765 
-1777 MGMMVVLNH
+1777 
-1786 DVPVKYQGTVSE
+1786 
-1798 VNKASLK
+1798 ASLK
-1805 APNTPAFKRFFGNS
+1805 AP
-1819 KVVDANGEPLVVYH
+1819 D
-1833 ATKNFEGNEFK
+1833 
-1844 PSPKVNRVGN
+1844 
-1854 PDGYYFTYD
+1854 
-1863 IEDANKYAGETEGA
+1863 
-1877 QIIPAYLSIQNPF
+1877 
-1890 NYVGKFYPSKKMV
+1890 
-1903 NQYEKELRQDNPNLK
+1903 
-1918 DDWINAKLDTF
+1918 
-1929 KDGYWPN
+1929 
-1936 ISFPTDAMTRV
+1936 
-1947 IKAGG
+1947 
-1952 YDGMKDG
+1952 
-1959 RDWVAFDSNQIK
+1959 
-1971 SATGNKGTFD
+1971 
-1981 ATNPDIRYSLGKIK
+1981 
-1995 PEIINTF
+1995 
-2002 NEHSK
+2002 
-2007 YSNKE
+2007 
-2012 VVNSI
+2012 
-2017 EDIENSKD
+2017 
-2025 VYAKSYAFS
+2025 
-2034 MLAKSEGYK
+2034 
-2043 VSTAGDKYLTLTK
+2043 
-2056 GDIILH
+2056 
-2062 ARISDHSRT
+2062 
-2071 NKGIHFQ
+2071 
-2078 ETDINIA
+2078 
-2085 PDDGYPIDSFESALF
+2085 
-2100 KLKNAS
+2100 
-2106 VDEDGNTL
+2106 
-2114 INNKEPSRFSLK
+2114 
-2126 APETPAFKRFFGDS
+2126 TPAFKRFFGDS

-2423 YNQLAIHDKML
+2423 YNQLAVHDKML

-2461 IAAEAMGKNGGVPV
+2461 IAAEAIGRNGGVPV
-2475 FKNGYTSID
+2475 YKNGYTSID

-2552 HKDWIKYNN
+2552 HKEWIKYNN

-2702 NLPFLGFFAAPAN
+2702 DLPFLGFFAAPAN

-2739 YITSGSNMTPVV
+2739 YITSGSNMTPIV

-2890 TGFAPFLDEN
+2890 TGFAPFFDEN

-2909 KAFFVRGTT
+2909 KAFFVRGAT
-2918 LIALSAAYWAL
+2918 LIALSGAYWAL

>member
-1 MQARLADGRILN
+1 MPTYRITA
-13 FPDGTD
+13 PDGKTYQID
-19 PSVVD
+19 GPAGASQED
-24 ATVKKVMANPLSAY
+24 VKNEVIRQHPYAAY
-38 TEEELKKVPTA
+38 TTEELKNAPTA

-87 YLGKNISPEL
+87 YLEKGLSPQLIE
-97 QQEQLIN
+97 EQRIN
-104 QELQERAKNK
+104 QELQERAKGK
-114 GWFDELSAS
+114 GILEELSAN
-123 LRPVLQHPFTSVA
+123 LRPVFQHPFTSTGSA
-136 SGLASS
+136 IASS
-142 VPLIAGAALAEPL
+142 VPMIAGSVLAEPL
-155 GLGTAAYG
+155 GLATAAEL
-163 GIGALMGLGGQKGQ
+163 GIGSLMGLGGQKGQ
-177 NYQTVHDEAIR
+177 NYQNVHDEAI
-188 KGKSE
+188 KQGKSE
-193 AEAEA
+193 QEAEA

-207 LKNTPS
+207 VKNLPS
-213 LALGAVSG
+213 LAAGALSG
-221 ALEGEFAAPAK
+221 ALEGPLSPAAK
-232 LGRFLNPAKLET
+232 LGRYLRPGELAE
-244 GAIQNLAKPSFAKAL
+244 GAIKNIPKPTFARAL
-259 GQSSLEGGGTEFLQ
+259 GTSALESGLGEFVQ
-273 GAGAQVGS
+273 GSAAQLGS

-291 TPLFEGSLG
+291 TPLMEGVMG
-300 QGAHDALIGAL
+300 AGAHDALIGAL

-331 QAKVLTEQA
+331 QAKILTEEA

-348 DLITK
+348 DLLAK

-359 IKPELLA
+359 INPELLA
-366 LPAPAQKIESKQ
+366 LPAPAPKVEGNQ
-378 AEQSLQNP
+378 AEQSLFNP

-400 EAIDTHRADNG
+400 AAIDAHRADNG
-411 KPPLNSYSIED
+411 KPPLKSYSIED
-422 IVDAMPSQSLHP
+422 IVDAMPSQSLDP
-434 ADTRV
+434 NDTRE
-439 KNPEGERADLNAL
+439 KNPAGERADLNAL

-474 ERNVDP
+474 EKNVDP

-504 QRFAAQQALQN
+504 QRFAAQQALQK
-515 MEPHTGEASLILPRG
+515 MEPHTGEAPLILPRG
-530 TNATHYDADQRLNAI
+530 TTATHYDADQRLNSI
-545 NALDQHGGP
+545 NALDQLGGN

-561 ETIKKATGLE
+561 ETIKKATGLQ
-571 RDQDAQHMIAELVR
+571 RDQDAQHMIADLVR

-606 PPGYHIEEGSFKEG
+606 PSGYHIEEGSFKEG
-620 EAPEHFKIMAADKEL
+620 EAPEHFKIMAGDKEL
-635 GTADTQ
+635 GIADTQ
-641 EAAEEKKNKYLETRA
+641 EAAEEKRNKYLETRA
-656 KKSESIDKEIE
+656 KKSDSIDKEIE
-667 QKQADV
+667 EKQAAV

-687 EGRTPAYQKASADH
+687 QGRTPEYQKASGDYARKVSDT
-701 AALET
+701 E
-706 NTQKEIGDLNRTKS
+706 KEIGNLNRTKA

-746 FKNNQSIGTFPDRST
+746 FKNNQSIGTFPDRSA
-761 AEKTIAANLTT
+761 AEKSIAANLST

-786 FARLADQELN
+786 FARLAEQELN
-796 DRVTTGIK
+796 DRVTPGIK
-804 VKVTKEFEQAA
+804 VRVNKEFEQAA

-849 AHSLIKIALD
+849 AQSLIKIALD
-859 ITDPLG
+859 ITDPIG
-865 VLRHESIHALKNLGF
+865 VLRHESVHALKALGF
-880 FSDNQWNALR
+880 FTDNQWNALR

-895 KWIQQYLKD
+895 KWIKEFLKD

-926 AIEEEAIADAFRDF
+926 AIEEEAIADAFRYY
-940 AKNGSP
+940 AEKGSP
-946 PGMIAALIK
+946 PGMIAALLK
-955 RLNEFFE
+955 RLNQFFE
-962 AIKNVLSGNGF
+962 ALRNVLTGNGF
-973 NTANDVFEKIE
+973 NTAEDIFEKIE
-984 KGQLVSTKQ
+984 KGQL
-993 GASETKAS
+993 TKAEAKPS
-1001 VKTAK
+1001 QKMFSFKQYNETLPKEPGTEPIKEGHVRLYHQTDGDNLKQIEKEGLLLEHAKGIEGPKAIYAGEKPFYGEASSRPTLEFQVPKKDWDSPFVLRNVKPEDFIAAHYPWHKTARYL
-1006 WAEKEEAPDKFGRED
+1006 EDKEGITNVLSGRF
-1021 ALRRMY
+1021 
-1027 RKLNNAYTETD
+1027 
-1038 SPAEAYDLAYESSSP
+1038 
-1053 AEQRILRALKK
+1053 
-1064 DDFLGFDYPHQAIHE
+1064 DDFDSKTDEGKAVQYIKDKY
-1079 IIENPENYDI
+1079 
-1089 STPLKV
+1089 
-1095 ALSVVGNKE
+1095 GNKT
-1104 GRASLKSPLE
+1104 GKASLKSPLE

-1123 ERIQRRINR
+1123 ERIQRRVNR
-1132 PAGVGSP
+1132 TAGVGSP
-1139 TNQRIEFTNEN
+1139 TNQRTEFTNEK

-1164 LNRVNTLMDKEEIK
+1164 LDRVNTLMDKEEIK

-1195 GTKSS
+1195 GAKSS

-1250 GRIPKSGVGAKLL
+1250 GKIPKSGVGAKLL

-1269 LGLPA
+1269 LGLPT

-1299 FVDPTIHEYI
+1299 FVDATIHEYI
-1309 RKTFGEEAAKS
+1309 RKTFGDEAAKS
-1320 VSVDKTVN
+1320 VNIDKTVN

-1348 KNNYMG
+1348 KKNYMG

-1403 MAGKLMGKE
+1403 MEGKLMGKE

-1421 IDNLAKLAGIKV
+1421 IDNLAKIAGIKV

-1517 KKGGDPIAAGFQQIT
+1517 QKGGDPIAAGFQQIT
-1532 VDGKHGIRL
+1532 VDGKNGIRL
-1541 LNFGGNWRQTQVK
+1541 LNFGGNWRQSQVK

-1568 TRLNDV
+1568 TQINDV

-1584 KNNWTEEHNGNTYL
+1584 KNDWKETPNGDTYL
-1598 DSLRTRGRLQ
+1598 DSLRSRGRLQ

-1624 TEDKGITWGGTR
+1624 TEDQGITWGGTK
-1636 YSLGSTES
+1636 YSLGSSEPTV
-1644 TIRPSDRS
+1644 RPSNRS
-1652 DEGITLGQQQE
+1652 NEGITLGNQQE
-1663 GAVSYSGV
+1663 GAVSYSGI

-1705 VKKRVYFYIPKATGE
+1705 VKNRVYFYIPKTTGE

-1752 EARDNANEFESAI
+1752 AARENANEFESAI

-1777 MGMMVVLNH
+1777 MGMMVILNH
-1786 DVPVKYQGTVSE
+1786 DVPVKYEGTVSE
-1798 VNKASLK
+1798 VAKASLK
-1805 APNTPAFKRFFGNS
+1805 APNTPAFKRFFGDS
-1819 KVVDANGEPLVVYH
+1819 KVVDKDGKPMVMYH
-1833 ATKNFEGNEFK
+1833 ATNADFNTFRRSDDGKLGEGIYSTSIPEYSNEFAPEGNVM
-1844 PSPKVNRVGN
+1844 PL
-1854 PDGYYFTYD
+1854 
-1863 IEDANKYAGETEGA
+1863 YAHAE
-1877 QIIPAYLSIQNPF
+1877 NPF
-1890 NYVGKFYPSKKMV
+1890 VINVTRGDKALTDRFSGDINKAMVKAVEEFTDGKTRLMDLEGSQVRELF
-1903 NQYEKELRQDNPNLK
+1903 EKN
-1918 DDWINAKLDTF
+1918 
-1929 KDGYWPN
+1929 
-1936 ISFPTDAMTRV
+1936 
-1947 IKAGG
+1947 G
-1952 YDGMKDG
+1952 YDGIMVKDDQG
-1959 RDWVAFDSNQIK
+1959 NIVELNVFTPNQLK
-1971 SATGNKGTFD
+1971 SAIGN
-1981 ATNPDIRYSLGKIK
+1981 R
-1995 PEIINTF
+1995 
-2002 NEHSK
+2002 
-2007 YSNKE
+2007 
-2012 VVNSI
+2012 
-2017 EDIENSKD
+2017 
-2025 VYAKSYAFS
+2025 
-2034 MLAKSEGYK
+2034 
-2043 VSTAGDKYLTLTK
+2043 
-2056 GDIILH
+2056 
-2062 ARISDHSRT
+2062 
-2071 NKGIHFQ
+2071 
-2078 ETDINIA
+2078 
-2085 PDDGYPIDSFESALF
+2085 
-2100 KLKNAS
+2100 
-2106 VDEDGNTL
+2106 
-2114 INNKEPSRFSLK
+2114 
-2126 APETPAFKRFFGDS
+2126 
-2140 KIVNPDGTP
+2140 
-2149 KVMYHGTARDI
+2149 
-2160 TTFKPKQAGAI
+2160 
-2171 FLTDNPNFANTFVDL
+2171 
-2186 SEDYMIKEIYNKM
+2186 
-2199 TDEQR
+2199 
-2204 AEMYDK
+2204 
-2210 SLEQSR
+2210 
-2216 GHIREKEYQ
+2216 
-2225 RLKNEDS
+2225 
-2232 KGTLLFDGL
+2232 
-2241 PRAILVDY
+2241 
-2249 QKNLL
+2249 
-2254 RSMPSMGNI
+2254 
-2263 IPAFVRSEYPFDY
+2263 
-2276 ENPTHVKDVV
+2276 
-2286 NHITDSSP
+2286 
-2294 SYARMGNFYK
+2294 
-2304 GKIEEGD
+2304 
-2311 WEVIEKKEV
+2311 
-2320 QRAIKAMGHDGF
+2320 
-2332 YVKEDGFKNLG
+2332 
-2343 VYDSSQ
+2343 
-2349 IKSATGNIGTYDRA
+2349 GTYDF
-2363 NPDIRASLGNLLS
+2363 NKPDIRASLGTLLN

-2395 EDVGHA
+2395 EDVGFA
-2401 RRIINAINPKNFGD
+2401 RRMIEAINPKNFGD
-2415 LRTNFFNR
+2415 FRTNILNR
-2423 YNQLAIHDKML
+2423 YNQMAVHDKML

-2446 SSAEAAALMSDLASG
+2446 ASAESAALMSDLASG
-2461 IAAEAMGKNGGVPV
+2461 IAAEAMSKNGGVPV
-2475 FKNGYTSID
+2475 YKNGYTSID
-2484 RSTKGLVEIFAP
+2484 RSVKSVVEIFAP
-2496 LAKMNSPDAYRL
+2496 LAKMNNPDMYRL

-2513 GSKRARRLIKE
+2513 GAKRARRLIRE
-2524 GREENYTAADMAHA
+2524 GREENYTSADLQHA
-2538 KEIEKMYGHIFEPV
+2538 KELEKKYGHIFNQV
-2552 HKDWIKYNN
+2552 HDDWIKYNN

-2571 VLSPSKAAEFSKYSD
+2571 VLSPEKAKEFSKYSD
-2586 YIPFYRQVDGDTT
+2586 YIPFYRQIDGDTT
-2599 VGPQLFQSMTGVKA
+2599 VGPQLFQSLTGVKA
-2613 PKKLKGGEGPLADFL
+2613 PKKLKGGEGPLADLL

-2652 KNAEELGLAK
+2652 KNAEELKLAE
-2662 KVAFK
+2662 KVPFK
-2667 QDKFNVVKI
+2667 QDNFNTVKI
-2676 FEKGQ
+2676 FENGK
-2681 ESYYEVADP
+2681 ESYYNVADP
-2690 LMVNAMQGLNLP
+2690 LLIQSMQGLNLP
-2702 NLPFLGFFAAPAN
+2702 DLPFLGILSAPAN

-2765 PIIERLRAAGIGGG
+2765 PTIEKLRAAGIGGG
-2779 HLGGDIET
+2779 HLGGNIEV

-2813 TSLWEGLEHGTEA
+2813 TSLWDALEHGTEA
-2826 SDLATRAAIYQKTMD
+2826 SDLATRAAIFEKTMA

-2865 PLIRILSAVTP
+2865 PIIRILSAVTP

-2890 TGFAPFLDEN
+2890 AGFAPFFDKN
-2900 ATEADKTRQ
+2900 ATEADKARQ
-2909 KAFFVRGTT
+2909 KAFLVRGAT
-2918 LIALSAAYWAL
+2918 IMALSAAYWAL

-2947 WLIPSLGIKM
+2947 WLVPSLGVKI

-2962 VGFLFKVIP
+2962 VGFIFKVIP
-2971 ERILEYSY
+2971 ERALEYFY

-2986 FMASMRRGITST
+2986 FLKSMERGISST
-2998 LAIQAPQILQP
+2998 LSIQAPQIFQP
-3009 IIETQTNFSFFTGRA
+3009 ALETMTNYSFFTGRA

-3029 LQNVAPEF
+3029 LQNVAPEY

-3046 FEALGKEFGQS
+3046 FEAIGKELGQS

-3072 GMYIVDAIDSI
+3072 GMYMVDAIDSI
-3083 INSNSDTPKA
+3083 INLNSDVPKA
-3093 TKRFEQMPFIKRFAL
+3093 SKRFEQMPFIKRFAL
-3108 DPQARG
+3108 DPEARG

-3129 VRTANLLEKTNNFE
+3129 VRTSNLLEKTGNYQDIGE
-3143 DLSQYMQDN
+3143 YMQEN

-3159 DYVKAMDKDM
+3159 DYVKSMDKSM
-3169 KDLQNQASM
+3169 KDLQNEATI
-3178 VRASSLSADD
+3178 VRSSGMSADE
-3188 KRDVL
+3188 KRDAL

-3212 MMSQR
+3212 MMSER

>member
-24 ATVKKVMANPLSAY
+24 ATVKKVIANPLSAY

-97 QQEQLIN
+97 QQEQRIN

-123 LRPVLQHPFTSVA
+123 LRPALQHPFTSMA
-136 SGLASS
+136 SGIVSS

-155 GLGTAAYG
+155 GLGTAAAG

-177 NYQTVHDEAIR
+177 NYQAVHDEAIR

-213 LALGAVSG
+213 LALGAGLG

-232 LGRFLNPAKLET
+232 LGRFLNPAKLES

-366 LPAPAQKIESKQ
+366 LPAPAQKIEGKQ

-515 MEPHTGEASLILPRG
+515 MEPHTGEAPLILPRG

-667 QKQADV
+667 QKQAAL

-859 ITDPLG
+859 ITDPVG
-865 VLRHESIHALKNLGF
+865 VLRHESVHALKELGF
-880 FSDNQWNALR
+880 FTENQWNALR

-984 KGQLVSTKQ
+984 NGELVSTKQ

-1195 GTKSS
+1195 GAKSS

-1269 LGLPA
+1269 LGLPT

-1282 RGRQP
+1282 RGKQP

-1348 KNNYMG
+1348 NKNYMG

-1705 VKKRVYFYIPKATGE
+1705 VKRRVYFYIPKATGE

-1777 MGMMVVLNH
+1777 MGMMVILNH

-1805 APNTPAFKRFFGNS
+1805 AP
-1819 KVVDANGEPLVVYH
+1819 
-1833 ATKNFEGNEFK
+1833 
-1844 PSPKVNRVGN
+1844 
-1854 PDGYYFTYD
+1854 
-1863 IEDANKYAGETEGA
+1863 
-1877 QIIPAYLSIQNPF
+1877 
-1890 NYVGKFYPSKKMV
+1890 
-1903 NQYEKELRQDNPNLK
+1903 
-1918 DDWINAKLDTF
+1918 
-1929 KDGYWPN
+1929 
-1936 ISFPTDAMTRV
+1936 
-1947 IKAGG
+1947 
-1952 YDGMKDG
+1952 
-1959 RDWVAFDSNQIK
+1959 
-1971 SATGNKGTFD
+1971 
-1981 ATNPDIRYSLGKIK
+1981 
-1995 PEIINTF
+1995 
-2002 NEHSK
+2002 
-2007 YSNKE
+2007 
-2012 VVNSI
+2012 
-2017 EDIENSKD
+2017 
-2025 VYAKSYAFS
+2025 
-2034 MLAKSEGYK
+2034 
-2043 VSTAGDKYLTLTK
+2043 
-2056 GDIILH
+2056 
-2062 ARISDHSRT
+2062 
-2071 NKGIHFQ
+2071 
-2078 ETDINIA
+2078 
-2085 PDDGYPIDSFESALF
+2085 
-2100 KLKNAS
+2100 
-2106 VDEDGNTL
+2106 
-2114 INNKEPSRFSLK
+2114 
-2126 APETPAFKRFFGDS
+2126 ETPAFKRFFGDS
-2140 KIVNPDGTP
+2140 KITDKNGEPM
-2149 KVMYHGTARDI
+2149 VMYHATNSDFNVFNRSDDGKLGEGIYSTSIPQYANEFAPKGNIMPLFVHAENPFLINVTRGDKAFNERFSGDI
-2160 TTFKPKQAGAI
+2160 NKAMVKAVADF
-2171 FLTDNPNFANTFVDL
+2171 TDGKTRLMDL
-2186 SEDYMIKEIYNKM
+2186 EGNQVRELFEKNG
-2199 TDEQR
+2199 
-2204 AEMYDK
+2204 YDGIVVK
-2210 SLEQSR
+2210 DDQ
-2216 GHIREKEYQ
+2216 
-2225 RLKNEDS
+2225 
-2232 KGTLLFDGL
+2232 
-2241 PRAILVDY
+2241 
-2249 QKNLL
+2249 
-2254 RSMPSMGNI
+2254 GNI
-2263 IPAFVRSEYPFDY
+2263 IEANVFTP
-2276 ENPTHVKDVV
+2276 N
-2286 NHITDSSP
+2286 
-2294 SYARMGNFYK
+2294 
-2304 GKIEEGD
+2304 
-2311 WEVIEKKEV
+2311 
-2320 QRAIKAMGHDGF
+2320 Q
-2332 YVKEDGFKNLG
+2332 L
-2343 VYDSSQ
+2343 
-2349 IKSATGNIGTYDRA
+2349 KSATGNKGTYDFN
-2363 NPDIRASLGNLLS
+2363 NPDVRASLGNLLS
-2376 GIPNAAGLADRL
+2376 GIPNAAGLVDRL

-2401 RRIINAINPKNFGD
+2401 RRMIEAIRPKNWGD
-2415 LRTNFFNR
+2415 VRTNFFNR
-2423 YNQLAIHDKML
+2423 YNQLAVHDKML

-2552 HKDWIKYNN
+2552 HKEWIKYNN

-2652 KNAEELGLAK
+2652 HNAAEIGLAT
-2662 KVAFK
+2662 KVPFK
-2667 QDKFNVVKI
+2667 QDNFNTVKI

-2681 ESYYEVADP
+2681 ESYYQVADP
-2690 LMVNAMQGLNLP
+2690 LLINAMQGLNLP

-2798 EAGTKTTLEKGLTPF
+2798 EAGTKTNLEKGLTPF

-2890 TGFAPFLDEN
+2890 TGFAPFFDEN
-2900 ATEADKTRQ
+2900 ATEADKTKQ
-2909 KAFFVRGTT
+2909 KAFMVRGAT
-2918 LIALSAAYWAL
+2918 LMALSAAYWAL

>member
-1 MQARLADGRILN
+1 MQARLADGRILD

-97 QQEQLIN
+97 QQEQRIN

-123 LRPVLQHPFTSVA
+123 LRPALQHPFTSVA

-155 GLGTAAYG
+155 GLGIAAAG

-177 NYQTVHDEAIR
+177 NYQAVHDEAIR

-213 LALGAVSG
+213 LALGAGLG

-281 NLALQNAGFD
+281 NLALQSAGFD

-366 LPAPAQKIESKQ
+366 LPAPAQKIEGKQ

-515 MEPHTGEASLILPRG
+515 MEPHTGEAPLILPRG

-859 ITDPLG
+859 ITDPVG
-865 VLRHESIHALKNLGF
+865 VLRHESVHALKELGF
-880 FSDNQWNALR
+880 FTENQWNALR

-1001 VKTAK
+1001 VK
-1006 WAEKEEAPDKFGRED
+1006 
-1021 ALRRMY
+1021 
-1027 RKLNNAYTETD
+1027 
-1038 SPAEAYDLAYESSSP
+1038 
-1053 AEQRILRALKK
+1053 
-1064 DDFLGFDYPHQAIHE
+1064 
-1079 IIENPENYDI
+1079 
-1089 STPLKV
+1089 
-1095 ALSVVGNKE
+1095 
-1104 GRASLKSPLE
+1104 SPLE

-1195 GTKSS
+1195 GAKSS

-1624 TEDKGITWGGTR
+1624 TEDKGITWGGTK

-1705 VKKRVYFYIPKATGE
+1705 VKRRVYFYIPKATGE

-1777 MGMMVVLNH
+1777 MGMMVILNH

-1805 APNTPAFKRFFGNS
+1805 APT
-1819 KVVDANGEPLVVYH
+1819 
-1833 ATKNFEGNEFK
+1833 
-1844 PSPKVNRVGN
+1844 
-1854 PDGYYFTYD
+1854 
-1863 IEDANKYAGETEGA
+1863 
-1877 QIIPAYLSIQNPF
+1877 
-1890 NYVGKFYPSKKMV
+1890 
-1903 NQYEKELRQDNPNLK
+1903 
-1918 DDWINAKLDTF
+1918 
-1929 KDGYWPN
+1929 
-1936 ISFPTDAMTRV
+1936 
-1947 IKAGG
+1947 
-1952 YDGMKDG
+1952 
-1959 RDWVAFDSNQIK
+1959 
-1971 SATGNKGTFD
+1971 
-1981 ATNPDIRYSLGKIK
+1981 
-1995 PEIINTF
+1995 
-2002 NEHSK
+2002 
-2007 YSNKE
+2007 
-2012 VVNSI
+2012 
-2017 EDIENSKD
+2017 
-2025 VYAKSYAFS
+2025 
-2034 MLAKSEGYK
+2034 
-2043 VSTAGDKYLTLTK
+2043 
-2056 GDIILH
+2056 
-2062 ARISDHSRT
+2062 
-2071 NKGIHFQ
+2071 
-2078 ETDINIA
+2078 
-2085 PDDGYPIDSFESALF
+2085 
-2100 KLKNAS
+2100 
-2106 VDEDGNTL
+2106 
-2114 INNKEPSRFSLK
+2114 
-2126 APETPAFKRFFGDS
+2126 TPAFKRFFGDS
-2140 KIVNPDGTP
+2140 KITDKNGEPM
-2149 KVMYHGTARDI
+2149 VMYHATNSDFNVFNRSDDGKLGEGIYSTSIPEYANEFAPKGNIMPLFVHAENPFVINVTRGDKAFNERFSGDI
-2160 TTFKPKQAGAI
+2160 NKAMVKAVADF
-2171 FLTDNPNFANTFVDL
+2171 TDGKTRLMDL
-2186 SEDYMIKEIYNKM
+2186 EGNQVRELFEKNG
-2199 TDEQR
+2199 
-2204 AEMYDK
+2204 YDGIVVK
-2210 SLEQSR
+2210 DDQ
-2216 GHIREKEYQ
+2216 
-2225 RLKNEDS
+2225 
-2232 KGTLLFDGL
+2232 
-2241 PRAILVDY
+2241 
-2249 QKNLL
+2249 
-2254 RSMPSMGNI
+2254 GNI
-2263 IPAFVRSEYPFDY
+2263 IEANVFTPTQLKSAIGNTGAYSVSNPDIRYSLRASKEFFERADQIPESEGVAIIRENWIGGVSGLGDRDGVYDLHRVQGGPQYTKRVQDFIRKELGDTFKGYRLMSNDEYEELKAGAMGSQFVSFTFNPKVAEAFK
-2276 ENPTHVKDVV
+2276 NL
-2286 NHITDSSP
+2286 P
-2294 SYARMGNFYK
+2294 SYAKRKDLIVAEMDLTPEHVTMIGHT
-2304 GKIEEGD
+2304 GEQ
-2311 WEVIEKKEV
+2311 EVVIDYGQGYNPDAV
-2320 QRAIKAMGHDGF
+2320 Q
-2332 YVKEDGFKNLG
+2332 E
-2343 VYDSSQ
+2343 
-2349 IKSATGNIGTYDRA
+2349 IKSATGNKGTY
-2363 NPDIRASLGNLLS
+2363 NFNKPDVRASLGNLLS
-2376 GIPNAAGLADRL
+2376 GIPNAAGLVDRL

-2401 RRIINAINPKNFGD
+2401 RRMIEAIRPKNWGD
-2415 LRTNFFNR
+2415 VRTNFFNR
-2423 YNQLAIHDKML
+2423 YNQMAVHDKML

-2524 GREENYTAADMAHA
+2524 GREENYTVADMAHA

-2552 HKDWIKYNN
+2552 HKEWIKYNN

-2599 VGPQLFQSMTGVKA
+2599 VGPQLFQSMTGVKT

-2633 NTHAAIQSGTK
+2633 NTHAVIQSGTK

-2652 KNAEELGLAK
+2652 HNAAEIGLAT
-2662 KVAFK
+2662 KVPFK
-2667 QDKFNVVKI
+2667 QDNFNTVKI

-2681 ESYYEVADP
+2681 ESYYQVADP
-2690 LMVNAMQGLNLP
+2690 LLINAMQGLNLP

-2798 EAGTKTTLEKGLTPF
+2798 EAGTKTNLEKGLTPF

-2890 TGFAPFLDEN
+2890 TGFAPFFDEN
-2900 ATEADKTRQ
+2900 ATEADKTKQ
-2909 KAFFVRGTT
+2909 KAFMVRGAT
-2918 LIALSAAYWAL
+2918 LMALSAAYWAL